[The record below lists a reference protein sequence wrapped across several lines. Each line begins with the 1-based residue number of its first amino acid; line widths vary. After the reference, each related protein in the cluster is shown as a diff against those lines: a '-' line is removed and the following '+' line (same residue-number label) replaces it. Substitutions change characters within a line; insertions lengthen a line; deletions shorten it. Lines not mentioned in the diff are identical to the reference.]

1 MVEHVYPTNGDQVL
15 RQSEIGV
22 DRGPG
27 YEGDLVV
34 NGQPIPEEEL
44 RRVPE
49 QNQVFYLPG
58 KGTTFEELPG
68 GTNCVTA
75 IAWRSATGRGVDE
88 QTFSWC
94 FEASYARLGGGQLA
108 GVEAPL
114 AGVLVADRH
123 P

>member
-75 IAWRSATGRGVDE
+75 IAWRSATGRGVDD

-94 FEASYARLGGGQLA
+94 FRSEEHQSETQSLMTITYAVYCLKKKNTT
-108 GVEAPL
+108 
-114 AGVLVADRH
+114 
-123 P
+123 